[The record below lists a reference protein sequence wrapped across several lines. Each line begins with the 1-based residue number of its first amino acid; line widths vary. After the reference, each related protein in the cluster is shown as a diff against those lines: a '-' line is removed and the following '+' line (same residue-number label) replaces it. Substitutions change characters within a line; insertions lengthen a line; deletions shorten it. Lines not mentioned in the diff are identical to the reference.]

1 MEKTLKVFNELEK
14 TGLIRRYVVGGGIA
28 VLFYAEPILTYDL
41 DVFCLLPVCPPPAA
55 GRSGSPAERGGL
67 ITLSPIYEYLQKK
80 GYSVQEERIVIEG
93 IPVRF
98 IPAYNELVEEAVE
111 KAREVEYRGVN
122 TRIVRAEHLLAI
134 MLQTY
139 RPKDRE
145 RMLLLLDEAQIDMP
159 YLENVLKRHGLQEK
173 WSKFRRRY
181 REE

>member
-1 MEKTLKVFNELEK
+1 MEKTLKVFNELER
-14 TGLIRRYVVGGGIA
+14 TGLIRRYVIGGGIA

-41 DVFCLLPVCPPPAA
+41 DVFCLLPVCHPPAA

-80 GYSVQEERIVIEG
+80 GYSVQEEHIVIEG
-93 IPVRF
+93 IPVQF
-98 IPAYNELVEEAVE
+98 IPAYNELVEEAMGEAIEIKYKRV
-111 KAREVEYRGVN
+111 K